1 MVFILFLFVL
11 FYRHQ
16 IFHVKDCFQQNR
28 HVFDVIVTS
37 WALFVFHIS
46 WNFARDISTV
56 FEEIKHL
63 RSRAP
68 EKYFTRLLKQ
78 IKHKY
83 YDSSHWNYFR
93 KSSMMEV
100 LK

>member
-1 MVFILFLFVL
+1 MPYMAPYLMNHYLRKYLIKIWCVL

-83 YDSSHWNYFR
+83 C
-93 KSSMMEV
+93 
-100 LK
+100 

>member
-1 MVFILFLFVL
+1 MQSGVNAIKRIRRHRDVMSVICFLYFVE
-11 FYRHQ
+11 
-16 IFHVKDCFQQNR
+16 
-28 HVFDVIVTS
+28 
-37 WALFVFHIS
+37 
-46 WNFARDISTV
+46 FARDFSTV

-83 YDSSHWNYFR
+83 C
-93 KSSMMEV
+93 
-100 LK
+100 

>member
-1 MVFILFLFVL
+1 MLKLVFNKIDTYLTSLW
-11 FYRHQ
+11 RHERYL
-16 IFHVKDCFQQNR
+16 I
-28 HVFDVIVTS
+28 
-37 WALFVFHIS
+37 FHIS

-83 YDSSHWNYFR
+83 C
-93 KSSMMEV
+93 
-100 LK
+100 